1 MMDVLVT
8 WKDGTQNVV
17 HTREL
22 FPIRKGQKITLGTKV
37 KMLYE
42 RKWWYGTVTVVEA
55 KEYSSSEDEP
65 LSTYVPANRVQNCCE
80 YINCHNPILTT
91 CTECACFL
99 CAEHYQ
105 EDASCSNH
113 ILVSNNIST
122 SKNQDTSYELSL
134 TNSEKKIYDTVCT
147 DENYI
152 DIQNEYQK
160 CSSLADFDITE
171 IENVSNDS
179 DATMVLSDTRDSP
192 SILMQNTVL
201 EPQQDS
207 YLAPED
213 FIVDGVSREEERS
226 KPVRKN
232 KYKEAKVLRH
242 AGQEYISPYTKKVV
256 PGRKVGSLCNNLE
269 NCTKQGLY
277 CYRFNEQIRE
287 NIFMDFY
294 SLADLTLQRE
304 YIVRFVE
311 KKPVGRKTTATES
324 RRKFTNCFYLP
335 LNDEK
340 QKVCKKMFLNTLGIS
355 EKTFRTALQKLKNTG
370 VVEKDRRGGR
380 QEVYHERDTQ
390 LRSLITE
397 HINRFP
403 RVESHYCRKSSTK
416 EYLHH
421 DLSLKKIYGM
431 FLKEYNQPVSMT
443 LYRNVF
449 KGMNL
454 SFHKPKK
461 DQCSLCMTYREG
473 TSEVKEKLQN
483 KYDAHIIEKEEV
495 RRIKNECKNR
505 AIQNITTCCASF
517 DLQQVIYLPQSNESA
532 LFYKRRLANYNFTI
546 YDLASK
552 DCICNLWNE
561 TISRRGASEI
571 STCVYYFLTNC
582 DRKSVKEVFLFC
594 DGCSGQNKNSVMA
607 AMLLYLINNCE
618 SIEEISLRYFCSFHG
633 QSEGDSV
640 HSAIAFAMAKAGN
653 VFVPC
658 QLEPIIRLARKNP
671 YEVKVLNYNDFKD
684 FKNLALKLRLLK
696 LKNDNQT
703 AALFKWTDVMELKVS
718 RKSQSSLFFKTS
730 HKDKEY
736 RSISIKRQDV
746 KWLKE
751 EVGHL
756 NKSHYEISKEKI

>member
-65 LSTYVPANRVQNCCE
+65 LSTYVPANRVQNYTFIYYS

-160 CSSLADFDITE
+160 CCQFSICTDEVFSACHRCSCLLCYEHFVNNCSTCENHLNFEADLTLTETLKFDFGQTDMQQTCEYANCTNPVLTTCFACSCLLCDIHFASVLYMQSCSDHKKNPASLADFDITE

-421 DLSLKKIYGM
+421 DLSLKKKIWY
-431 FLKEYNQPVSMT
+431 
-443 LYRNVF
+443 VF
-449 KGMNL
+449 KG
-454 SFHKPKK
+454 
-461 DQCSLCMTYREG
+461 
-473 TSEVKEKLQN
+473 V
-483 KYDAHIIEKEEV
+483 
-495 RRIKNECKNR
+495 
-505 AIQNITTCCASF
+505 
-517 DLQQVIYLPQSNESA
+517 
-532 LFYKRRLANYNFTI
+532 
-546 YDLASK
+546 
-552 DCICNLWNE
+552 
-561 TISRRGASEI
+561 
-571 STCVYYFLTNC
+571 
-582 DRKSVKEVFLFC
+582 
-594 DGCSGQNKNSVMA
+594 
-607 AMLLYLINNCE
+607 
-618 SIEEISLRYFCSFHG
+618 
-633 QSEGDSV
+633 
-640 HSAIAFAMAKAGN
+640 
-653 VFVPC
+653 
-658 QLEPIIRLARKNP
+658 
-671 YEVKVLNYNDFKD
+671 
-684 FKNLALKLRLLK
+684 
-696 LKNDNQT
+696 
-703 AALFKWTDVMELKVS
+703 
-718 RKSQSSLFFKTS
+718 
-730 HKDKEY
+730 
-736 RSISIKRQDV
+736 
-746 KWLKE
+746 
-751 EVGHL
+751 
-756 NKSHYEISKEKI
+756 